1 MRRISRL
8 VVPGLV
14 ALSLAMV
21 PAASAQ
27 NGFPAASPAVDQ
39 YEAPANGGNGGAGN
53 SGNSGDEGR
62 GSTASRDRDDR
73 RRGCNRSRASVSQSP
88 RDCPRGGAGPDTAS
102 GVAGAR
108 GELGAP
114 LPFAESEGGRL
125 PFTGLDLSL
134 LAILG
139 LLLAGAGFSLRAAT
153 RVRTARSQ

>member
-1 MRRISRL
+1 MRRISTL

-14 ALSLAMV
+14 ALSLAV
-21 PAASAQ
+21 APAASAQ

-53 SGNSGDEGR
+53 SGDEGR
-62 GSTASRDRDDR
+62 GNTGRDRDDR
-73 RRGCNRSRASVSQSP
+73 RRGCKRSKASVSQSP

-108 GELGAP
+108 GELGTP
-114 LPFAESEGGRL
+114 LPFAGSEGGRL

-139 LLLAGAGFSLRAAT
+139 LLLVGAGFSLRAAM